1 MIKQSSIYTLQRTC
15 ENEDNYRYCS
25 HNILLSLASK
35 VKLMQM
41 LMTFLPSHVKK
52 KTTRMQ
58 VYWRKQNSS
67 QMIY

>member
-52 KTTRMQ
+52 NQPECKYTGENKI
-58 VYWRKQNSS
+58 VLK
-67 QMIY
+67 

>member
-52 KTTRMQ
+52 NNQNASILEKT
-58 VYWRKQNSS
+58 K
-67 QMIY
+67 